1 MAAPWMMR
9 AVIEIT
15 TSILLVKFISKLRK
29 SRQPSRLVIE
39 PMRRAHFLPILG
51 MQYPTRGVNEMVAI
65 GYAAKI

>member
-1 MAAPWMMR
+1 MMR

-15 TSILLVKFISKLRK
+15 TSIVLVKFISKLKK
-29 SRQPSRLVIE
+29 SRQPIRLVTE
-39 PMRRAHFLPILG
+39 PIKRAYFLPIFG